1 MTATAPTPATPTSAP
16 AGAPTTVGAPATLL
30 ERRFPWRGRQI
41 AWTAFGSGP
50 PLVFCHG
57 TPWSSWLWEPYARAL
72 AAEFTVH
79 LWDMPGYGAS
89 SKEPAHD
96 VDLGTQGEAFA
107 ALLASWR
114 DGWAGD
120 GADGADGADSGEPPL
135 PHVVAHDYGGA
146 VSLRAALLHGARYAS
161 LCLVDVVALRPWG
174 SPYFALVREHADVFA
189 AVPAAVHR
197 GALEAYVR
205 TAAHHPL
212 RAEHL
217 AALVAPWTDEAG
229 QGAFYRQVAQ
239 ADERYTAELE
249 PLLGGLDVPVRVLW
263 GEQDQWIPPDR
274 ARRLADAIPHADVR
288 LVPDAG
294 HLVQLDAPV
303 ALAVELERWLGS
315 RR

>member
-1 MTATAPTPATPTSAP
+1 MTESPIPDAADAEH
-16 AGAPTTVGAPATLL
+16 LL
-30 ERRFPWRGRQI
+30 DRRFAWRGREV

-89 SKEPAHD
+89 SKDPAHD

-107 ALLASWR
+107 ALLAHWR
-114 DGWAGD
+114 AGWAGD
-120 GADGADGADSGEPPL
+120 DEADGGTPAL

-205 TAAHHPL
+205 TAAHRPL
-212 RAEHL
+212 RREHL
-217 AALVAPWTDEAG
+217 AALVAPWTGEAG
-229 QGAFYRQVAQ
+229 QAAFYRQIAQ

-249 PLLGGLDVPVRVLW
+249 PLLGDLDVPVRVLW
-263 GEQDQWIPPDR
+263 GDQDSWIPPDR
-274 ARRLADAIPHADVR
+274 ARRLADAIPGAGAR
-288 LVPDAG
+288 LIPGAG

-303 ALAVELERWLGS
+303 ALAVELQRWLAT

>member
-1 MTATAPTPATPTSAP
+1 MTRTPTDDSST
-16 AGAPTTVGAPATLL
+16 GTSTGTSTTTTLL
-30 ERRFPWRGRQI
+30 DRRFPWRGREI

-107 ALLASWR
+107 ALLAHWR
-114 DGWAGD
+114 AGWAGD
-120 GADGADGADSGEPPL
+120 DGADGGTPPL

-174 SPYFALVREHADVFA
+174 SPYFALVRGHADVFA
-189 AVPAAVHR
+189 AVPAAVHH

-217 AALVAPWTDEAG
+217 AALVAPWTGEAG
-229 QGAFYRQVAQ
+229 QAAFYRQVAQ

-263 GEQDQWIPPDR
+263 GDQDAWIPPDR
-274 ARRLADAIPHADVR
+274 ARRLADALPQADVR
-288 LVPDAG
+288 LIPGAG

-303 ALAVELERWLGS
+303 ALAVELQRWLAS

>member
-1 MTATAPTPATPTSAP
+1 MADTPTRD
-16 AGAPTTVGAPATLL
+16 ATGTEPLL
-30 ERRFPWRGRQI
+30 DRRFAWRGREV

-50 PLVFCHG
+50 PLVLCHG

-89 SKEPAHD
+89 SKDPAHD
-96 VDLGTQGEAFA
+96 VDLGTQGELFA
-107 ALLASWR
+107 DLLEHWR
-114 DGWAGD
+114 PAWSD
-120 GADGADGADSGEPPL
+120 GADGADGSSAAGGGVPL

-174 SPYFALVREHADVFA
+174 SPYFSLVREHADVFA

-205 TAAHHPL
+205 TAAHRPL
-212 RAEHL
+212 REEHL
-217 AALVAPWTDEAG
+217 AALVGPWTGQAG
-229 QGAFYRQVAQ
+229 QAALYRQIAQ

-263 GEQDQWIPPDR
+263 GEEDTWIPPDR
-274 ARRLADAIPHADVR
+274 ARRLADAIPGADAR
-288 LVPDAG
+288 LLPGAG

-303 ALAVELERWLGS
+303 ALAVELQRWLS
-315 RR
+315 ANR

>member
-1 MTATAPTPATPTSAP
+1 MTDSTGDTGTAP
-16 AGAPTTVGAPATLL
+16 LL
-30 ERRFPWRGRQI
+30 DRRFAWRGRDV

-89 SKEPAHD
+89 SKDPAHD
-96 VDLGTQGEAFA
+96 VDLGTQGELFA
-107 ALLASWR
+107 DLLAHWR
-114 DGWAGD
+114 PTWTD
-120 GADGADGADSGEPPL
+120 GADAAETGPPPL

-189 AVPAAVHR
+189 ATPAAVHR

-205 TAAHHPL
+205 TAAHRPL
-212 RAEHL
+212 RDEHL
-217 AALVAPWTDEAG
+217 AALVAPWTGEVG
-229 QGAFYRQVAQ
+229 QAAFYRQVAQ

-249 PLLGGLDVPVRVLW
+249 PLLGDLDVPVRVLW
-263 GEQDQWIPPDR
+263 GEEDSWIPPDR
-274 ARRLADAIPHADVR
+274 ARRLADA
-288 LVPDAG
+288 VPDADARLPPGAG

-303 ALAVELERWLGS
+303 ALGIELQRWLAAT
-315 RR
+315 R